1 MSMDLEKIEKGFR
14 MILEGIGEDP
24 DREGLLKTPSRVARM
39 YEEMLAGLEQD
50 PSDLLSTT
58 FAEESREMI
67 VVRDIP
73 LVSICEHHF
82 LPFIGKAHVA
92 YVARDRVVGLSKIAR
107 VVDHFA
113 RRPQIQERL
122 TRQIADFIDEK
133 LNPLGVAVV
142 IECEHSCMT
151 MRGVCKPG
159 STMVT
164 SHLKGLF
171 HKQSTREEF
180 MSFINRGNGK

>member
-14 MILEGIGEDP
+14 MILEVIGEDP

-133 LNPLGVAVV
+133 LHPLGVAVV

-151 MRGVCKPG
+151 MRGIRKPG

-171 HKQSTREEF
+171 HKQATREEF
-180 MSFINRGNGK
+180 MSFINRG

>member
-73 LVSICEHHF
+73 LVSIGEHHF

-133 LNPLGVAVV
+133 LHPLGVAVV

-151 MRGVCKPG
+151 MRGIRKPG
-159 STMVT
+159 SAMVT

-171 HKQSTREEF
+171 HKQATREEF
-180 MSFINRGNGK
+180 MSFINRG